1 MTPFFNGLLFGLIF
15 ILSIGPA
22 FFLLVQ
28 TSIEKGFKKAAFI
41 AFGISLGDIFFVVL
55 IMKGVTSLLEDPEV
69 KFWAGII
76 GVVLLTLFGLFSF
89 FKKPIISLKPQK
101 NSADGYLRNFLK
113 GFIFNFLN
121 PSTIVFW
128 LSLVSIVQI
137 NFGYTGDQKILF
149 FTGVLFAIIS
159 TDLTKSY
166 MAGKLKKFLTV
177 RTVNILNKVVGVIL
191 IGFGL
196 SLLTQLF

>member
-1 MTPFFNGLLFGLIF
+1 MTPFFNGLVFGLIF

-28 TSIEKGFKKAAFI
+28 TSIEKGFKKAVFI
-41 AFGISLGDIFFVVL
+41 AFGISLADILFVVL
-55 IMKGVTSLLEDPEV
+55 IMKGATSLLEDPKV

-76 GVVLLTLFGLFSF
+76 GVVLLTFFGLFSF
-89 FKKPIISLKPQK
+89 FKKPQLSLKSQK
-101 NSADGYLRNFLK
+101 NAPDGYFRNFLK

-121 PSTIVFW
+121 PSTVVFW

-137 NFGYTGDQKILF
+137 NFGYSGDHKSFF

-166 MAGKLKKFLTV
+166 LAGKLQKFLTV
-177 RTVNILNKVVGVIL
+177 RAVKILNKAVGVIL
-191 IGFGL
+191 MGFGIA
-196 SLLTQLF
+196 LLTQLF